1 MTSNLKKA
9 LIISSYAPP
18 AIGGPQNL
26 FNLLRDFPENSYCI
40 LTSFYNIDNLSAKTD
55 TWLKGKYIFYD
66 NITASGS
73 FKTHSE
79 TTKELPSRSIL
90 NKLKHLVKRIRF
102 LGILGGI
109 FIIGSQIIMMLR
121 AGIKSIK
128 KEKIEIML
136 GISDYG
142 PAMISTYL
150 LHKITKKPYYI
161 FLFDIYKGNFYSVF
175 PAILL
180 AKIFE
185 PKLFKNAKKII
196 VTNEGAKEFYTKRYG
211 DKISDKFVVIHNSV
225 FPEPYLKFQ
234 KSQPI
239 HKPKPPYTI
248 LFTGKIYW
256 PQIGALKNLI
266 KAVNEIND
274 KNIKL
279 KIYTPSPTDYLK
291 EIGIEESSKV
301 EISVAPPSEMPKIQ
315 NQADIL
321 FLPLSWHTKS
331 QAIIDTATPGKLTD
345 YLIAGRPILIHAPT
359 STYLV
364 QYAKKNNFAMVVDE
378 ENIEKFK
385 IAVKKLLTDKKLVE
399 ELIKNAQKTFFE
411 NHDANRNTLILQLL
425 FS

>member
-1 MTSNLKKA
+1 MISDLKKA

-26 FNLLRDFPENSYCI
+26 FKLLRVFPENSICI

-66 NITASGS
+66 NISASGS
-73 FKTHSE
+73 LKTHSE

-109 FIIGSQIIMMLR
+109 FIIGSQIIMMMR
-121 AGIKSIK
+121 TGIKSIK

-175 PAILL
+175 PAMLL

-196 VTNEGAKEFYTKRYG
+196 VTNEGTKEFYTKRYG
-211 DKISDKFVVIHNSV
+211 DKIKDKFVVIHNSV
-225 FPEPYLKFQ
+225 FPEPL
-234 KSQPI
+234 
-239 HKPKPPYTI
+239 
-248 LFTGKIYW
+248 LIY
-256 PQIGALKNLI
+256 A
-266 KAVNEIND
+266 
-274 KNIKL
+274 
-279 KIYTPSPTDYLK
+279 
-291 EIGIEESSKV
+291 
-301 EISVAPPSEMPKIQ
+301 
-315 NQADIL
+315 
-321 FLPLSWHTKS
+321 
-331 QAIIDTATPGKLTD
+331 
-345 YLIAGRPILIHAPT
+345 
-359 STYLV
+359 
-364 QYAKKNNFAMVVDE
+364 
-378 ENIEKFK
+378 
-385 IAVKKLLTDKKLVE
+385 
-399 ELIKNAQKTFFE
+399 
-411 NHDANRNTLILQLL
+411 LQLIGHHRKQSPI
-425 FS
+425 FYNCIFEQIE